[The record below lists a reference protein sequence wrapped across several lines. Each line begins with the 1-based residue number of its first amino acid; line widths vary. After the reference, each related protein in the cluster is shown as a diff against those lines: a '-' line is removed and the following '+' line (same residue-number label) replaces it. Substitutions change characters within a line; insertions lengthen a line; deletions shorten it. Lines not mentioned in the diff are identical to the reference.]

1 MEKPKIVEYN
11 DAFFIDDQ
19 RIPFVVKNSVSLN
32 KDDDTINITIMASS
46 YERFFKNFSI
56 NTKELY
62 DFKDNLHD

>member
-11 DAFFIDDQ
+11 DAFFIDGQ

-46 YERFFKNFSI
+46 YERFFENFSI